1 MRIMAIDYGDAH
13 TGIAI
18 SDPTGLLTGYTTTID
33 AYRAETVAERIADL
47 AREHSVEDAVAASL
61 ILEGYLTYKKSRP

>member
-18 SDPTGLLTGYTTTID
+18 SDPTGLLAGAPSQSGGRELAGI
-33 AYRAETVAERIADL
+33 AIFPFIEKSGRIYEKHLWKCRQYD
-47 AREHSVEDAVAASL
+47 DFW
-61 ILEGYLTYKKSRP
+61 

>member
-18 SDPTGLLTGYTTTID
+18 SDPTGLLAG
-33 AYRAETVAERIADL
+33 AP
-47 AREHSVEDAVAASL
+47 S
-61 ILEGYLTYKKSRP
+61 